1 MNQTLYPLCAL
12 VAWIVV
18 AAGIPQLPALRR
30 DPGRMTTWV
39 MFVSFGLVFTTGWSV
54 VWSRLAA
61 LTGSRAA
68 AFLITEC
75 CVMLLNGSVL
85 VLLLLWSNEPAAAW
99 PRIRRTVAA
108 VGIALGAMIGLF
120 VLSGSARE
128 GEQPFMR
135 WGRGAAEFNLYLLL
149 YLLVFTVA
157 ILEIARLSWRYARLA
172 TRSWLRSGLRTAV
185 AGALVGLLYTVGRAG
200 VLVGAGLGR
209 NLQGFER
216 VAEIGAALGALLVMV
231 GMTAPL
237 WGPRVSALVRYARH
251 LRAYRRLHPLWSAL
265 YARDPGIALEAPG
278 GATGRRPW
286 QLVWRPG
293 QLDYH
298 VGRRVIEIR
307 DGILALHPH
316 LDPAVAAA
324 AYEHY
329 RSSGVRGDRLDAC
342 VEAWRIRAAL
352 AAPATDRQQT
362 AQPAALN
369 NSPENLEAEISW
381 LEQVSGAFR
390 ALARW
395 TRHQDKEFRDDAEP
409 DAFAYR
415 TGRPRT
421 RSRRVPVRGIRSA
434 ASRRWGAS
442 GDQAQR

>member
-18 AAGIPQLPALRR
+18 AAGIPQLPALCR
-30 DPGRMTTWV
+30 DPGRMTTWL
-39 MFVSFGLVFTTGWSV
+39 MFVSFALVFTTGWSV

-99 PRIRRTVAA
+99 PRIWRTVAA
-108 VGIALGAMIGLF
+108 VGIALATMIGLF
-120 VLSGSARE
+120 VQSGSARE
-128 GEQPFMR
+128 GEQPFTR

-149 YLLVFTVA
+149 YLLVFTLA
-157 ILEIARLSWRYARLA
+157 MLEIARLSRRYARLA
-172 TRSWLRSGLRTAV
+172 TRSWLRSGLRIAV
-185 AGALVGLLYTVGRAG
+185 AGALVGFLYTIGRIG

-209 NLQGFER
+209 DLQVFER
-216 VAEIGAALGALLVMV
+216 IAEIGAALGALMVMV

-237 WGPRVSALVRYARH
+237 WGPHVSALVRYARH

-265 YARDPGIALEAPG
+265 YARDPGIALETPT
-278 GATGRRPW
+278 GATGARPW
-286 QLVWRPG
+286 RLVWRPS

-316 LDPAVAAA
+316 LDPAVATA
-324 AYEHY
+324 AYEHF
-329 RSSGVRGDRLDAC
+329 RSSGVSGDRLEAC

-352 AAPATDRQQT
+352 NAPAIDRQT
-362 AQPAALN
+362 GAQRAALN
-369 NSPENLEAEISW
+369 NRPEDLEAEISW
-381 LEQVSGAFR
+381 LKQVSGAF
-390 ALARW
+390 ASIGSLNEA
-395 TRHQDKEFRDDAEP
+395 
-409 DAFAYR
+409 
-415 TGRPRT
+415 PRQGV
-421 RSRRVPVRGIRSA
+421 SR
-434 ASRRWGAS
+434 
-442 GDQAQR
+442 